1 MMKVILRVKN
11 EKEVMQKLERANE
24 LLKELMDIFQGYDG
38 LGRGIEVEV
47 MPASD
52 EDAKDKLTK
61 SFGNKGSGG
70 GKTFF

>member
-1 MMKVILRVKN
+1 MKVILRVKN
-11 EKEVMQKLERANE
+11 EKEVTQKLERANE

-52 EDAKDKLTK
+52 EGKDA
-61 SFGNKGSGG
+61 S
-70 GKTFF
+70 